1 MAALWLLLTVALY
14 LAGRDL
20 PWASAFTALA
30 RVAPAFV
37 AIAVALNFAIL
48 PLWMLEW
55 MLLKPRSAQIP
66 RTRMFAIVTMTASIH
81 NAVPFLAGEAAAIG
95 FLINAGVQR
104 GAALSVMAMDQ
115 LLVGIAKL
123 GVLSAAAL
131 TAPIP
136 SWLKAGVLSL
146 VAGVAALFLFLLL
159 LAHFGLVISAQ
170 LRETHTR
177 GRELMARLT
186 SLGAH
191 LAALRE
197 PFLAIRVLALA
208 IAKKALELTAIMAI
222 QVAFGLDPSFASAAL
237 VLAALAVTTSLPFAP
252 ANLGVYEATVYAV
265 YRYLGVDSDTALAV
279 AIVQH
284 LAFLLP
290 MLATGYVA
298 LTVRSFT
305 RRAS

>member
-1 MAALWLLLTVALY
+1 MAALWLLLTSALY

-30 RVAPAFV
+30 RVSPAFV
-37 AIAVALNFAIL
+37 AIAVAVNFAIL

-55 MLLKPRSAQIP
+55 MLLKPRSAQISSGQ
-66 RTRMFAIVTMTASIH
+66 MFGIVTMTASIH
-81 NAVPFLAGEAAAIG
+81 NAVPFLAGEAAAVG

-136 SWLKAGVLSL
+136 SWLKAGILSL
-146 VAGVAALFLFLLL
+146 VAGVAALLLVLLL

-170 LRETHTR
+170 LRESHSR
-177 GRELMARLT
+177 GRELMARLAA
-186 SLGAH
+186 LGAH

-197 PFLAIRVLALA
+197 PSLAIQVVALA
-208 IAKKALELTAIMAI
+208 IAKKSLELAGIMAV
-222 QVAFGLDPSFASAAL
+222 QVALGLDPSFASAAL
-237 VLAALAVTTSLPFAP
+237 VLAALAVTTSLPVAP
-252 ANLGVYEATVYAV
+252 ANLGVYEATVYAT
-265 YRYLGVDSDTALAV
+265 YRYLGIDSDTALAL

-290 MLATGYVA
+290 MIATGYIT
-298 LTVRSFT
+298 LTIRSFV
-305 RRAS
+305 RKPG

>member
-1 MAALWLLLTVALY
+1 MAGLWLVLTVALY

-20 PWASAFTALA
+20 PWASALTALA
-30 RVAPAFV
+30 RVSPAFV
-37 AIAVALNFAIL
+37 AVAVALNFAIL

-66 RTRMFAIVTMTASIH
+66 RTRMFEIVAVTASIH

-95 FLINAGVQR
+95 LLINAGVQR

-115 LLVGIAKL
+115 LLVGVAKL

-131 TAPIP
+131 TAPVP

-159 LAHFGLVISAQ
+159 LAHFGLVISTQ
-170 LRETHTR
+170 LRATRSR
-177 GRELMARLT
+177 GRELMARLAG
-186 SLGAH
+186 LGAH

-197 PFLAIRVLALA
+197 PYLASQVLALA
-208 IAKKALELTAIMAI
+208 IAKKSLELMAIMAI
-222 QVAFGLDPSFASAAL
+222 QRAFGLDPSFASAAL
-237 VLAALAVTTSLPFAP
+237 VLAALAVTTSLPVAP

-265 YRYLGVDSDTALAV
+265 YRYLGVDSDTALAS

-290 MLATGYVA
+290 MIATGYVT
-298 LTVRSFT
+298 LTVRSFA
-305 RRAS
+305 RRAA